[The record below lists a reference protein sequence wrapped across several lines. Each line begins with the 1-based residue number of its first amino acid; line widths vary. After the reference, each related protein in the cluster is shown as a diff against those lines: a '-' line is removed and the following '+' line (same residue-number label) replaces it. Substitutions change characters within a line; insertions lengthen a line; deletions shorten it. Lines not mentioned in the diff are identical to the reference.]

1 MNPTHFL
8 SPELRKEI
16 EIPAQG
22 LATKTLHD
30 DSDVKV
36 VLFAFAAGHELAS
49 HTAPAPVTLY
59 FVDGEATLTVAGE
72 SRTMRAGGFAHM
84 EPHLTH
90 AILAQTPLV
99 MALVMIKGL
108 KRPPS

>member
-1 MNPTHFL
+1 MYF

-16 EIPAQG
+16 EFPQQG
-22 LATKTLHD
+22 LVTKSLHD
-30 DSDVKV
+30 DADVKV

-59 FVDGEATLTVAGE
+59 FVEGEAELTIAGE
-72 SRTMRAGGFAHM
+72 TRMMQPGGFAYL
-84 EPHLTH
+84 EPHVTH
-90 AILAQTPLV
+90 AILAKTPLI

-108 KRPPS
+108 KR

>member
-1 MNPTHFL
+1 MDRFV
-8 SPELRKEI
+8 SADLRNEI
-16 EIPAQG
+16 EIPTQG

-49 HTAPAPVTLY
+49 HTAPAPVALH

-72 SRTMRAGGFAHM
+72 SREMRTGGFAYM
-84 EPHLTH
+84 QPHLTH
-90 AILAQTPLV
+90 AILARTPLV
-99 MALVMIKGL
+99 MALVMMKGL
-108 KRPPS
+108 KRPA